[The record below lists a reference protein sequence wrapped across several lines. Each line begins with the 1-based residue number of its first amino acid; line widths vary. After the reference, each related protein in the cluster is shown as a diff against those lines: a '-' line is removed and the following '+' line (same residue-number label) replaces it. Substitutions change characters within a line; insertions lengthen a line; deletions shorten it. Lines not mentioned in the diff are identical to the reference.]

1 VIEKHDHVDFSIVSA
16 RWGCD
21 DSVQSDKRRSKV
33 VQSGGRNELLVKADE
48 TGRLGVDN
56 IKLKVNDL
64 FRGNLEMAC
73 NERQQRGV
81 MLVITTVD
89 IFS

>member
-1 VIEKHDHVDFSIVSA
+1 
-16 RWGCD
+16 
-21 DSVQSDKRRSKV
+21 
-33 VQSGGRNELLVKADE
+33 VKADE

-56 IKLKVNDL
+56 IKLKVNYL

-73 NERQQRGV
+73 NERQQRGI